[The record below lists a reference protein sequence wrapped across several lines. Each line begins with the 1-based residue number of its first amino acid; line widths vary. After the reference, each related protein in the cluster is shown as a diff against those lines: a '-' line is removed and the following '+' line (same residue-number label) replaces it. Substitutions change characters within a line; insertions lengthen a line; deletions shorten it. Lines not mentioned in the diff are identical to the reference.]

1 MMAGAIII
9 KNGRVVDPA
18 AGLDKN
24 CNILIEGGRFSKISE
39 KIAEKK
45 SAQVI
50 DAKGLV
56 VTPGFI
62 DLHVH
67 FREPGYEY
75 KETIETGAK
84 SAAAGGFTSV
94 CCMAN
99 TSPVNDN
106 GSITKT
112 ILEKGISA
120 GSARVYPI
128 GAVTKGMNGKELAEI
143 GEMKEAGAVA
153 ISDDGR
159 CVTNPSIVRNAM
171 EYGSMFGLTLI
182 EHCEDESARGGIINE
197 GEVSAR
203 YGLKG
208 IPSTAESVIA
218 QRNILLSEYTGIPVH
233 LAHISV
239 KETVDAVRAAKGR
252 GIKVTCEAAPHHFTL
267 TEKELESFD
276 TNCKMNP
283 PLRTQEDV
291 TAIKAGL
298 ADGTIDCIA
307 TDHAPHAEWEK
318 ETEIDIAPFGIVGLE
333 TALPLSLKLVSE
345 GVLKLIDMVALL
357 TSRPAAVLNLPGGKI
372 APGEPADITIFDPDR
387 EWVFDPKK
395 TESRGKNSPFNGATL
410 KGQNLLTIV
419 GGNIVYNSANL

>member
-1 MMAGAIII
+1 MTEPIII

-18 AGLDKN
+18 SGLDKK
-24 CNILIEGGRFSKISE
+24 CDILIEDGKFSEVSE
-39 KIAEKK
+39 KVTEKNGVR
-45 SAQVI
+45 VI
-50 DAKGLV
+50 DADGLV
-56 VTPGFI
+56 VAPGFV

-67 FREPGYEY
+67 FREPGFEY

-112 ILEKGISA
+112 IVEKGISA
-120 GSARVYPI
+120 GAARVYPI

-159 CVTNPSIVRNAM
+159 CVMSSSIVRNAM
-171 EYGSMFGLTLI
+171 EYGSMFGLTLV
-182 EHCEDESARGGIINE
+182 EHCEDESAHGGVINE
-197 GEVSAR
+197 GEVSAH
-203 YGLKG
+203 YGIKG
-208 IPSTAESVIA
+208 IPATAESVIA
-218 QRNILLSEYTGIPVH
+218 QRNILISEYTGIPVH

-239 KETVDAVRAAKGR
+239 KETVDAVREAKKR
-252 GIKVTCEAAPHHFTL
+252 GVKVSCEVTPHHFIL
-267 TEKELESFD
+267 TEKELETFD

-283 PLRTQEDV
+283 PLRTQSDV
-291 TAIKAGL
+291 DAIKAGL

-333 TALPLSLKLVSE
+333 TALPLSLRLVKE
-345 GVLKLIDMVALL
+345 GILPLIDMVALL
-357 TSRPAAVLNLPGGKI
+357 SNRPAAIFNLPGGKI
-372 APGEPADITIFDPDR
+372 APGQQADVVLFDPER
-387 EWVFDPKK
+387 EWLFDPKK
-395 TESRGKNSPFNGATL
+395 TESKGKNSPFNNTTL

>member
-1 MMAGAIII
+1 
-9 KNGRVVDPA
+9 
-18 AGLDKN
+18 
-24 CNILIEGGRFSKISE
+24 
-39 KIAEKK
+39 
-45 SAQVI
+45 
-50 DAKGLV
+50 
-56 VTPGFI
+56 
-62 DLHVH
+62 
-67 FREPGYEY
+67 
-75 KETIETGAK
+75 
-84 SAAAGGFTSV
+84 
-94 CCMAN
+94 
-99 TSPVNDN
+99 
-106 GSITKT
+106 
-112 ILEKGISA
+112 
-120 GSARVYPI
+120 
-128 GAVTKGMNGKELAEI
+128 
-143 GEMKEAGAVA
+143 
-153 ISDDGR
+153 
-159 CVTNPSIVRNAM
+159 
-171 EYGSMFGLTLI
+171 MFGLTLI

>member
-1 MMAGAIII
+1 MTETILI

-18 AGLDKN
+18 SGLDKK
-24 CNILIEGGRFSKISE
+24 CDILIEDGKFSEVSE
-39 KIAEKK
+39 KVTDKK
-45 SAQVI
+45 GAKVI
-50 DAKGLV
+50 DANGLV
-56 VTPGFI
+56 VAPGFI

-67 FREPGYEY
+67 FREPGFEY

-112 ILEKGISA
+112 IVEKGISA
-120 GSARVYPI
+120 KAARVYPI

-159 CVTNPSIVRNAM
+159 CVMSSSIVRNAM

-182 EHCEDESARGGIINE
+182 EHCEDESAHGGIINE
-197 GEVSAR
+197 GEVSAH
-203 YGLKG
+203 YGIKG
-208 IPSTAESVIA
+208 IPATAESIIA
-218 QRNILLSEYTGIPVH
+218 QRNILISDYTGIPVH

-239 KETVDAVRAAKGR
+239 KETVDAVREAKKR
-252 GIKVTCEAAPHHFTL
+252 GVKVSCEVTPHHFTL
-267 TEKELESFD
+267 TEKELKSFD

-283 PLRTQEDV
+283 PLRTQADV
-291 TAIKAGL
+291 DAIKAGL

-307 TDHAPHAEWEK
+307 TDHAPHADWEK

-333 TALPLSLKLVSE
+333 TALPLSLQLVKE
-345 GVLKLIDMVALL
+345 GVLSLIDMVALL
-357 TSRPAAVLNLPGGKI
+357 SNRPAAIFNLPGGKI
-372 APGEPADITIFDPDR
+372 AVGEQADVVLFDPEK
-387 EWVFDPKK
+387 EWLFDPKK
-395 TESRGKNSPFNGATL
+395 TESRGKNSPFNNTTL
-410 KGQNLLTIV
+410 KGQNILTIV
-419 GGNIVYNSANL
+419 GGNIVYNFANL